1 MMNDKVV
8 AMLLAGG
15 QGSRLK
21 SLTYTIAKPALPFGG
36 KYRIIDFPLSNCTN
50 SGIETVGVLTQY
62 QPHVLHSYIGL
73 GTPWDLDRHSGGV
86 TMLPPYAEIDGIKWY
101 AGTAS
106 AIYQNISFL
115 QSCEPEYV
123 LILSGDHIYKM
134 DYELLIDYHKEHEAD
149 VTISV
154 LEVPWEEAS
163 RFGVINVNDKM
174 DVMEFDEKPEKPKSN
189 LASMGVYVF
198 KWEKL
203 KEYLETDN
211 VNEASSHD
219 FGKDILPAM
228 LKNGEKMVAYPFKGY
243 WKDVG
248 TVESLWEANMDLLDL
263 NSGLNLH
270 DPEWRIFS
278 SNPQLPPQV
287 INETGD
293 VQSSMINEGC
303 VISGKV
309 FKSVIFQNVTIEEG
323 ASVSESVVMS
333 GATIHK
339 GAKLHRTVVPPK
351 LEVPEGFEIP
361 GQQDEVV
368 LLTQEQLDEWKESG
382 GK

>member
-1 MMNDKVV
+1 
-8 AMLLAGG
+8 MLLAGG

-50 SGIETVGVLTQY
+50 SGIDTVGVLTQY

-73 GTPWDLDRHSGGV
+73 GTPWDLDRRHGGV
-86 TMLPPYAEIDGIKWY
+86 TMLPPFAEIDGNKWY

-106 AIYQNISFL
+106 AIYQNITFL
-115 QSCEPEYV
+115 ESCDPEYV

-134 DYELLIDYHKEHEAD
+134 DYEVLVDYHKEHDAD

-163 RFGVINVNDKM
+163 RFGVINVDDQMK
-174 DVMEFDEKPEKPKSN
+174 VLEFDEKPENPKSN

-198 KWEKL
+198 TWKKL
-203 KEYLETDN
+203 KEYLEADN
-211 VNEASSHD
+211 VIEESSHD

-228 LKNGEKMVAYPFKGY
+228 MEKGEKMIAYPFKGY

-248 TVESLWEANMDLLDL
+248 TVDSFWEANMDLLDL

-270 DPEWRIFS
+270 DSGWRIYS

-287 INETGD
+287 INQTGN
-293 VQSSMINEGC
+293 VQSSMVNEGC
-303 VISGKV
+303 VISGEVTKSIIFQKV
-309 FKSVIFQNVTIEEG
+309 VVEENAHILESVI
-323 ASVSESVVMS
+323 MS
-333 GATIHK
+333 GATVRK
-339 GAKLHRTVVPPK
+339 GAKIHRAIVPPGFD
-351 LEVPEGFEIP
+351 VPEGFEVID
-361 GQQDEVV
+361 QQDKVV
-368 LLTQEQLDEWKESG
+368 LLTDEEVEKWKERG
-382 GK
+382 EQ

>member
-1 MMNDKVV
+1 MNDKVI

-62 QPHVLHSYIGL
+62 QPHVLHQYIGL
-73 GTPWDLDRHSGGV
+73 GTPWDLDRRSGGV

-115 QSCEPEYV
+115 KSCDPAYV

-134 DYELLIDYHKEHEAD
+134 DYEALIDYHKQHQAD

-163 RFGVINVNDKM
+163 RFGVVNVDEGMNIE
-174 DVMEFDEKPEKPKSN
+174 EFDEKPANPKSN

-198 KWEKL
+198 NWNVLE
-203 KEYLETDN
+203 EYLKMDN
-211 VNEASSHD
+211 ADEESSHD

-228 LKNGEKMVAYPFKGY
+228 LENKQKMVAYPFKGY

-263 NSGLNLH
+263 NAGLNLH
-270 DPEWRIFS
+270 DPGWRIYS

-287 INETGD
+287 INETGN
-293 VQSSMINEGC
+293 VQESMVNEGC
-303 VISGKV
+303 VISGEV
-309 FKSVIFQNVTIEEG
+309 FKSVIFQNVIIEEG

-333 GATIHK
+333 GATIRK
-339 GAKLHRTVVPPK
+339 DAKLSRVIVPPK
-351 LEVPEGFEIP
+351 LDVPEGFELL
-361 GQQDEVV
+361 QQKEGEVV
-368 LLTQEQLDEWKESG
+368 LLTQEQMDEWKERVE
-382 GK
+382 K

>member
-1 MMNDKVV
+1 MNNKVV

-50 SGIETVGVLTQY
+50 SGIDTVGVLTQY

-73 GTPWDLDRHSGGV
+73 GTPWDLDRRHGGV
-86 TMLPPYAEIDGIKWY
+86 TMLPPFAEIDGNKWY

-106 AIYQNISFL
+106 AIYQNLTFL
-115 QSCEPEYV
+115 QSCDPEYV

-134 DYELLIDYHKEHEAD
+134 DYEVLVDYHKEHDAD

-163 RFGVINVNDKM
+163 RFGIINVDDQMK
-174 DVMEFDEKPEKPKSN
+174 VLEFDEKPENPKSN

-198 KWEKL
+198 TWKKL
-203 KEYLETDN
+203 KEYLEADN
-211 VNEASSHD
+211 VIEESSHD

-228 LKNGEKMVAYPFKGY
+228 MENGEKMIAYPFKGY

-248 TVESLWEANMDLLDL
+248 TVDSFWEANMDLLDL

-270 DPEWRIFS
+270 DSGWRIYS

-287 INETGD
+287 INQTGN
-293 VQSSMINEGC
+293 VQSSMVNEGC
-303 VISGKV
+303 VISGEV
-309 FKSVIFQNVTIEEG
+309 TKSVIFQKVVVEENVQI
-323 ASVSESVVMS
+323 SESVIMS
-333 GATIHK
+333 GATVHK
-339 GAKLHRTVVPPK
+339 GAKLHRAIVPPEF
-351 LEVPEGFEIP
+351 EVPEGFEIVD
-361 GQQDEVV
+361 QQDKVI
-368 LLTQEQLDEWKESG
+368 LLTDEEVEKWKERG
-382 GK
+382 EQ

>member
-1 MMNDKVV
+1 MNNKVV

-50 SGIETVGVLTQY
+50 SGIDTVGVLTQY

-73 GTPWDLDRHSGGV
+73 GTPWDLDRRNGGV
-86 TMLPPYAEIDGIKWY
+86 TMLPPFAEIDGNKWY

-106 AIYQNISFL
+106 AIYQNITFL
-115 QSCEPEYV
+115 QSCDPEYV

-134 DYELLIDYHKEHEAD
+134 DYEVLVDYHKEHDAD

-163 RFGVINVNDKM
+163 RFGVINVDDDMK
-174 DVMEFDEKPEKPKSN
+174 VLEFDEKPENPKSN

-198 KWEKL
+198 TWKKL
-203 KEYLETDN
+203 KEYLEADN
-211 VNEASSHD
+211 VIEASSHD

-228 LKNGEKMVAYPFKGY
+228 MENGEKMIAYPFKGY

-248 TVESLWEANMDLLDL
+248 TVDSFWEANMDLLDL

-270 DPEWRIFS
+270 DSGWRIYS
-278 SNPQLPPQV
+278 SNPQLPPQF
-287 INETGD
+287 INKTGN
-293 VQSSMINEGC
+293 VQSSMVNEGC
-303 VISGKV
+303 VISGEV
-309 FKSVIFQNVTIEEG
+309 TKSIIFQKVVIEENTQI
-323 ASVSESVVMS
+323 SESVIMS

-339 GAKLHRTVVPPK
+339 GAKLHRAIVPPK
-351 LEVPEGFEIP
+351 FEVPEGFEII

-368 LLTQEQLDEWKESG
+368 LLTDEEVEKWKERG
-382 GK
+382 EQ

>member
-1 MMNDKVV
+1 
-8 AMLLAGG
+8 MLLAGG

-73 GTPWDLDRHSGGV
+73 GTPWDLDRRNGGV
-86 TMLPPYAEIDGIKWY
+86 TMLPPYAEIDGNKWY
-101 AGTAS
+101 SGTAS
-106 AIYQNISFL
+106 AVYQNITFL
-115 QSCEPEYV
+115 QSCDPEYV

-134 DYELLIDYHKEHEAD
+134 DYEVLVDYHKEQGAD

-163 RFGVINVNDKM
+163 RFGIINVNEQM
-174 DVMEFDEKPEKPKSN
+174 TVMEFDEKPENPKSN

-198 KWEKL
+198 TWKKL
-203 KEYLETDN
+203 KEYLEADN
-211 VNEASSHD
+211 INEESSHD
-219 FGKDILPAM
+219 FGNDILPTM
-228 LKNGEKMVAYPFKGY
+228 MENGEKMIAYPFKGY

-248 TVESLWEANMDLLDL
+248 TVDSFWEANMDLLDL

-270 DPEWRIFS
+270 DSGWRIYS

-287 INETGD
+287 INKTGN
-293 VQSSMINEGC
+293 VQSSMVNEGC
-303 VISGKV
+303 VISGEV
-309 FKSVIFQNVTIEEG
+309 TKSIIFQKVVIKEETV
-323 ASVSESVVMS
+323 VSESVIMS
-333 GATIHK
+333 GVTIHK
-339 GAKLHRTVVPPK
+339 GAKLHRVIVPPEF
-351 LEVPEGFEIP
+351 EVPEGFE
-361 GQQDEVV
+361 VV
-368 LLTQEQLDEWKESG
+368 DQGDKVILLTDEEVEKWKERG
-382 GK
+382 ER

>member
-1 MMNDKVV
+1 MNDKVV

-50 SGIETVGVLTQY
+50 SGINTVGVLTQY
-62 QPHVLHSYIGL
+62 QPHVLHEYIGL
-73 GTPWDLDRHSGGV
+73 GTPWDLDRRHGGV
-86 TMLPPYAEIDGIKWY
+86 TMLPPYTEIEGVKWY

-106 AIYQNISFL
+106 AIYQNINFL
-115 QSCEPEYV
+115 KSCDPEYV

-134 DYELLIDYHKEHEAD
+134 DYEVLIDYHKEHEAD

-163 RFGVINVNDKM
+163 RFGVINVDDSMIIK
-174 DVMEFDEKPEKPKSN
+174 EFDEKPENPKSN

-198 KWEKL
+198 KWGKL
-203 KEYLETDN
+203 KEYLEIDN
-211 VNEASSHD
+211 LNKESSHD
-219 FGKDILPAM
+219 FGMDILPAM
-228 LKNGEKMVAYPFKGY
+228 LEKGEKMIAYPFKGY

-270 DPEWRIFS
+270 DSAWRIFS

-287 INETGD
+287 INKTAN
-293 VQSSMINEGC
+293 VQSSMVNEGC
-303 VISGKV
+303 VISGDV
-309 FKSVIFQNVTIEEG
+309 SKSVIFQKVTIEEG
-323 ASVSESVVMS
+323 ASVSESVIMS
-333 GATIHK
+333 GSTIKK
-339 GAKLHRTVVPPK
+339 GAKLHRVIVPPN
-351 LEVPEGFEIP
+351 LEVPEGFEIHD
-361 GQQDEVV
+361 QQDEVV
-368 LLTQEQLDEWKESG
+368 LLIQEQLDEWKERG

>member
-1 MMNDKVV
+1 MNDKVV

-62 QPHVLHSYIGL
+62 QPHVLHEYIGL
-73 GTPWDLDRHSGGV
+73 GTPWDLDRHNGGV

-115 QSCEPEYV
+115 QSCDPEYV

-134 DYELLIDYHKEHEAD
+134 DYELLVDYHKEHEAD

-163 RFGVINVNDKM
+163 RFGVINVNDEM
-174 DVMEFDEKPEKPKSN
+174 DVLEFDEKPENPKSN

-198 KWEKL
+198 TWEKL

-211 VNEASSHD
+211 VDESSSHD
-219 FGKDILPAM
+219 FGKDILPSM
-228 LKNGEKMVAYPFKGY
+228 LQKGEKMVAYPFKGY

-270 DPEWRIFS
+270 DPGWRIFS

-287 INETGD
+287 ITGTGN
-293 VQSSMINEGC
+293 VQGSMVNEGC
-303 VISGKV
+303 VISGEV
-309 FKSVIFQNVTIEEG
+309 LKSVIFQNVMVEEG
-323 ASVSESVVMS
+323 ASVSESVIMS
-333 GATIHK
+333 GVTIGK
-339 GAKLHRTVVPPK
+339 NVKLHRAIVPPR
-351 LEVPEGFEIP
+351 LDVPEGFEVSN
-361 GQQDEVV
+361 QKDEVV
-368 LLTQEQLDEWKESG
+368 LLTQEQLDEWKERG

>member
-1 MMNDKVV
+1 MKDKVV

-62 QPHVLHSYIGL
+62 QPHVLHEYIGL
-73 GTPWDLDRHSGGV
+73 GTPWDLDRHNGGV

-115 QSCEPEYV
+115 QSYDPEYV

-134 DYELLIDYHKEHEAD
+134 DYELLVDYHKEHEAD

-154 LEVPWEEAS
+154 LEVPWEEAG
-163 RFGVINVNDKM
+163 RFGVINVNDEM
-174 DVMEFDEKPEKPKSN
+174 DVLEFDEKPENPKSN

-198 KWEKL
+198 TWGKL

-211 VNEASSHD
+211 LDEASSHD

-228 LKNGEKMVAYPFKGY
+228 LKKGEKMVAYPFKGY

-270 DPEWRIFS
+270 DSGWRIFS

-287 INETGD
+287 ITETGN
-293 VQSSMINEGC
+293 VQGSMVNEGC
-303 VISGKV
+303 VISGDV
-309 FKSVIFQNVTIEEG
+309 SKSVIFQKVRVEEG

-333 GATIHK
+333 GVTINK
-339 GAKLHRTVVPPK
+339 GVNLHRVIVPPR
-351 LEVPEGFEIP
+351 LDVPEGFQMPE
-361 GQQDEVV
+361 QKDEVV
-368 LLTQEQLDEWKESG
+368 LLTQEKLDEWKERG

>member
-1 MMNDKVV
+1 MNDKVV

-62 QPHVLHSYIGL
+62 QPHMLHEYIGL
-73 GTPWDLDRHSGGV
+73 GTPWDLDRHNGGV

-134 DYELLIDYHKEHEAD
+134 DYEVLVDYHKEHEAD

-163 RFGVINVNDKM
+163 RFGVVNVDEGLN
-174 DVMEFDEKPEKPKSN
+174 VMEFDEKPENPKSN

-198 KWEKL
+198 TWKKL
-203 KEYLETDN
+203 KEYLEVDN
-211 VNEASSHD
+211 VNEESSHD
-219 FGKDILPAM
+219 FGKDILPSM
-228 LKNGEKMVAYPFKGY
+228 LEKGERMVAYPFKGY

-263 NSGLNLH
+263 ISGLNLH
-270 DPEWRIFS
+270 DPGWRIFS
-278 SNPQLPPQV
+278 SNPQLPPQ
-287 INETGD
+287 IITETGN
-293 VQSSMINEGC
+293 VQGSMVNEGC
-303 VISGKV
+303 VISGEV
-309 FKSVIFQNVTIEEG
+309 SKSVIFQKVNVEEG

-333 GATIHK
+333 GVTISK
-339 GAKLHRTVVPPK
+339 GAKLHRTIVPPR
-351 LEVPEGFEIP
+351 LHVPAGFEIAD
-361 GQQDEVV
+361 QQDEVV
-368 LLTQEQLDEWKESG
+368 LLTQEQLDEWKERG

>member
-323 ASVSESVVMS
+323 ALVSESVVMS

>member
-1 MMNDKVV
+1 MNNKVV

-73 GTPWDLDRHSGGV
+73 GTPWDLDRRNGGV
-86 TMLPPYAEIDGIKWY
+86 TMLPPYAEIDGNKWY
-101 AGTAS
+101 SGTAS
-106 AIYQNISFL
+106 AVYQNITFL
-115 QSCEPEYV
+115 QSCDPEYV

-134 DYELLIDYHKEHEAD
+134 DYEVLVDYHKEQGAD

-163 RFGVINVNDKM
+163 RFGIINVNEQM
-174 DVMEFDEKPEKPKSN
+174 TVMEFDEKPENPKSN

-198 KWEKL
+198 TWKKL
-203 KEYLETDN
+203 KEYLEADN
-211 VNEASSHD
+211 INEESSHD
-219 FGKDILPAM
+219 FGNDILPTM
-228 LKNGEKMVAYPFKGY
+228 MENGEKMIAYPFKGY

-248 TVESLWEANMDLLDL
+248 TVDSFWEANMDLLDL

-270 DPEWRIFS
+270 DSGWRIYS

-287 INETGD
+287 INKTGN
-293 VQSSMINEGC
+293 VQSSMVNEGC
-303 VISGKV
+303 VISGEV
-309 FKSVIFQNVTIEEG
+309 TKSIIFQKVVIKEETV
-323 ASVSESVVMS
+323 VSESVIMS
-333 GATIHK
+333 GVTIHK
-339 GAKLHRTVVPPK
+339 GAKLHRVIVPPEF
-351 LEVPEGFEIP
+351 EVPEGFE
-361 GQQDEVV
+361 VV
-368 LLTQEQLDEWKESG
+368 DQGDKVILLTDEEVEKWKERG
-382 GK
+382 ER

>member
-62 QPHVLHSYIGL
+62 QPHVLHEYIGL
-73 GTPWDLDRHSGGV
+73 GTPWDLDRHNGGV

-115 QSCEPEYV
+115 QSCDPEYV

-134 DYELLIDYHKEHEAD
+134 DYELLVDYHKEHEAD

-163 RFGVINVNDKM
+163 RFGVINVNDEM
-174 DVMEFDEKPEKPKSN
+174 DVLEFDEKPENPKSN

-211 VNEASSHD
+211 VDEESSHD

-228 LKNGEKMVAYPFKGY
+228 LQKGEKMVAYPFKGY

-248 TVESLWEANMDLLDL
+248 TVDSLWEANMDLLDL

-270 DPEWRIFS
+270 DPGWRIFS

-287 INETGD
+287 INETGN
-293 VQSSMINEGC
+293 VQGSMVNEGC
-303 VISGKV
+303 VISGDV
-309 FKSVIFQNVTIEEG
+309 SKSVIFQKVKIEEG
-323 ASVSESVVMS
+323 ASVSESVIMS
-333 GATIHK
+333 GVTIGK
-339 GAKLHRTVVPPK
+339 NVKLHRAIVPPR
-351 LEVPEGFEIP
+351 LDVPEGFEVLN
-361 GQQDEVV
+361 QKDEVV
-368 LLTQEQLDEWKESG
+368 LLTQEQLDEWKERG

>member
-1 MMNDKVV
+1 MNDKVV

-36 KYRIIDFPLSNCTN
+36 KYLIIDFPLSNCTN

-62 QPHVLHSYIGL
+62 QPHMLHEYIGL
-73 GTPWDLDRHSGGV
+73 GTPWDLDRHNGGV

-134 DYELLIDYHKEHEAD
+134 DYEVLVDYHKEHEAD

-163 RFGVINVNDKM
+163 RFGVVNVDEGLN
-174 DVMEFDEKPEKPKSN
+174 VMEFDEKPENPKSN

-198 KWEKL
+198 TWKKL
-203 KEYLETDN
+203 KEYLEVDN
-211 VNEASSHD
+211 VNEESSHD
-219 FGKDILPAM
+219 FGKDILPSM
-228 LKNGEKMVAYPFKGY
+228 LEKGERMVAYPFKGY

-263 NSGLNLH
+263 ISGLNLH
-270 DPEWRIFS
+270 DPGWRIFS
-278 SNPQLPPQV
+278 SNPQLPPQ
-287 INETGD
+287 IITETGN
-293 VQSSMINEGC
+293 VQGSMVNEGC
-303 VISGKV
+303 VISGEV
-309 FKSVIFQNVTIEEG
+309 SKSVIFQKVNVEEG

-333 GATIHK
+333 GVTISK
-339 GAKLHRTVVPPK
+339 GAKLHRTIVPPR
-351 LEVPEGFEIP
+351 LHVPAGFEIAD
-361 GQQDEVV
+361 QQDEVV
-368 LLTQEQLDEWKESG
+368 LLTQEQLDEWKERG

>member
-1 MMNDKVV
+1 MNDKVV

-62 QPHVLHSYIGL
+62 QPHVLHEYIGL
-73 GTPWDLDRHSGGV
+73 GTPWDLDRHNGGV
-86 TMLPPYAEIDGIKWY
+86 TMLPPYAEIEGIKWY

-115 QSCEPEYV
+115 QSCNPEYV

-134 DYELLIDYHKEHEAD
+134 DYGLLVDYHKEHEAD

-174 DVMEFDEKPEKPKSN
+174 DVMEFDEKPENPKSN

-198 KWEKL
+198 KWGKL

-211 VNEASSHD
+211 VDEESSHD

-228 LKNGEKMVAYPFKGY
+228 LQKGEKMVAYPFKGY

-248 TVESLWEANMDLLDL
+248 TIESLWEANMDLLDL

-270 DPEWRIFS
+270 DSAWRIFS

-287 INETGD
+287 ITETGN
-293 VQSSMINEGC
+293 VQGSMVNEGC
-303 VISGKV
+303 VISGEV
-309 FKSVIFQNVTIEEG
+309 IKSVIFQNVKIEEG
-323 ASVSESVVMS
+323 ASVSESVIMS
-333 GATIHK
+333 GVTIHK
-339 GAKLHRTVVPPK
+339 DVKLHRAIVPPR
-351 LEVPEGFEIP
+351 LDIPEGFEVL
-361 GQQDEVV
+361 GQQQDEVV
-368 LLTQEQLDEWKESG
+368 LLTQQQLDEWKERG

>member
-1 MMNDKVV
+1 MNDKVI

-62 QPHVLHSYIGL
+62 QPHVLHQYIGL
-73 GTPWDLDRHSGGV
+73 GTPWDLDRRSGGV

-115 QSCEPEYV
+115 KSCDPAYV

-134 DYELLIDYHKEHEAD
+134 DYEALIDYHKEHQAD

-163 RFGVINVNDKM
+163 RFGVVNVDDGMNIE
-174 DVMEFDEKPEKPKSN
+174 EFDEKPENPKSN

-198 KWEKL
+198 NWNVLE
-203 KEYLETDN
+203 EYLKLDN
-211 VNEASSHD
+211 ADEESSHD

-228 LKNGEKMVAYPFKGY
+228 LDKKQKMVAYPFKGY

-263 NSGLNLH
+263 NAGLNLH
-270 DPEWRIFS
+270 DPGWRIYS

-287 INETGD
+287 INETGN
-293 VQSSMINEGC
+293 VQESMVNEGC
-303 VISGKV
+303 VISGEV
-309 FKSVIFQNVTIEEG
+309 FKSVIFQNVIIEEG

-333 GATIHK
+333 GATIRK
-339 GAKLHRTVVPPK
+339 DAKLSRVIVPPK
-351 LEVPEGFEIP
+351 LDVPEGFELA
-361 GQQDEVV
+361 QQKEGEVV
-368 LLTQEQLDEWKESG
+368 LLTQEQMDEWKERVE
-382 GK
+382 K

>member
-1 MMNDKVV
+1 MNDKVV

-62 QPHVLHSYIGL
+62 QPHVLHEYIGL
-73 GTPWDLDRHSGGV
+73 GTPWDLDRHNGGV

-115 QSCEPEYV
+115 QSCDPEYV

-134 DYELLIDYHKEHEAD
+134 DYELLVDYHKEHEAD

-163 RFGVINVNDKM
+163 RFGVINVNDEM
-174 DVMEFDEKPEKPKSN
+174 DVLEFDEKPENPKSN

-211 VNEASSHD
+211 VDEESSHD

-228 LKNGEKMVAYPFKGY
+228 LQKGEKMVAYPFKGY

-248 TVESLWEANMDLLDL
+248 TVDSLWEANMDLLDL

-270 DPEWRIFS
+270 DPGWRIFS

-287 INETGD
+287 INETGN
-293 VQSSMINEGC
+293 VQGSMVNEGC
-303 VISGKV
+303 VISGDV
-309 FKSVIFQNVTIEEG
+309 SKSVIFQKVKIEEG
-323 ASVSESVVMS
+323 ASVSESVIMS
-333 GATIHK
+333 GVTIGK
-339 GAKLHRTVVPPK
+339 NVKLHRAIVPPR
-351 LEVPEGFEIP
+351 LDVPEGFEVLN
-361 GQQDEVV
+361 QKDEVV
-368 LLTQEQLDEWKESG
+368 LLTQEQLDEWKERG

>member
-1 MMNDKVV
+1 
-8 AMLLAGG
+8 MLLAGG

-50 SGIETVGVLTQY
+50 SGIDTVGVLTQY

-73 GTPWDLDRHSGGV
+73 GTPWDLDRHHGGV

-106 AIYQNISFL
+106 AIYQNITFL
-115 QSCEPEYV
+115 QTCDPEYV

-134 DYELLIDYHKEHEAD
+134 DYELLINYHKEHNAD

-163 RFGVINVNDKM
+163 RFGVINVNDDM
-174 DVMEFDEKPEKPKSN
+174 EVNEFDEKPENPKSN

-198 KWEKL
+198 NWKKL
-203 KEYLETDN
+203 KAYLETDS
-211 VNEASSHD
+211 VSEESSHD

-228 LKNGEKMVAYPFKGY
+228 LGNGEKMVAYPFKGY

-270 DPEWRIFS
+270 DPDWRIYS

-287 INETGD
+287 INETGN
-293 VQSSMINEGC
+293 VLGSMVNEGC
-303 VISGKV
+303 VISGEV
-309 FKSVIFQNVTIEEG
+309 SKSIIFQNVTIEEG
-323 ASVSESVVMS
+323 AAVSESVIMGGV
-333 GATIHK
+333 TVNK
-339 GAKLHRTVVPPK
+339 NAKLHRVIVPPK
-351 LEVPEGFEIP
+351 LDVPAGFEICN
-361 GQQDEVV
+361 QQGEVV
-368 LLTQEQLDEWKESG
+368 LLTQEQLDEWKESVD
-382 GK
+382 K

>member
-1 MMNDKVV
+1 MNNKVV

-73 GTPWDLDRHSGGV
+73 GTPWDLDRRHGGV
-86 TMLPPYAEIDGIKWY
+86 TMLPPFAEIDGNKWY

-106 AIYQNISFL
+106 AIYQNITFL
-115 QSCEPEYV
+115 QSCDPEYV

-134 DYELLIDYHKEHEAD
+134 DYEVLVDYHKEHDAD

-163 RFGVINVNDKM
+163 RFGVINVDDQMK
-174 DVMEFDEKPEKPKSN
+174 VLEFDEKPENPKSN

-198 KWEKL
+198 TWKKL
-203 KEYLETDN
+203 KEYLEADN
-211 VNEASSHD
+211 LIEESSHD

-228 LKNGEKMVAYPFKGY
+228 MENGEKMIAYPFKGY

-248 TVESLWEANMDLLDL
+248 TVDSFWEANMDLLDL

-270 DPEWRIFS
+270 DSGWRIYS

-287 INETGD
+287 INRTGN
-293 VQSSMINEGC
+293 VQSSMVNEGC
-303 VISGKV
+303 VISGEV
-309 FKSVIFQNVTIEEG
+309 TKSIIFQKVVVEEN
-323 ASVSESVVMS
+323 AQISESVIMS
-333 GATIHK
+333 GATVHK
-339 GAKLHRTVVPPK
+339 GAKLHRAIVPPGF
-351 LEVPEGFEIP
+351 EVPEGFEIID
-361 GQQDEVV
+361 QQDKVV
-368 LLTQEQLDEWKESG
+368 LLTDEEVEKWKERG
-382 GK
+382 EQ

>member
-62 QPHVLHSYIGL
+62 QPHVLHEYIGL
-73 GTPWDLDRHSGGV
+73 GTPWDLDRHNGGV

-115 QSCEPEYV
+115 QSCDPEYV

-134 DYELLIDYHKEHEAD
+134 DYELLVDYHKEHEAD

-163 RFGVINVNDKM
+163 RFGVINVNDEM
-174 DVMEFDEKPEKPKSN
+174 DVLEFDEKPENPKSN

-198 KWEKL
+198 TWEKL

-211 VNEASSHD
+211 VDESSSHD
-219 FGKDILPAM
+219 FGKDILPSM
-228 LKNGEKMVAYPFKGY
+228 LQKGEKMVAYPFKGY

-270 DPEWRIFS
+270 DPGWRIFS

-287 INETGD
+287 ITGTGN
-293 VQSSMINEGC
+293 VQGSMVNEGC
-303 VISGKV
+303 VISGEV
-309 FKSVIFQNVTIEEG
+309 LKSVIFQNVMVEEG
-323 ASVSESVVMS
+323 ASVSESVIMS
-333 GATIHK
+333 GVTIGK
-339 GAKLHRTVVPPK
+339 NVKLHRAIVPPR
-351 LEVPEGFEIP
+351 LDVPEGFEVSN
-361 GQQDEVV
+361 QKDEVV
-368 LLTQEQLDEWKESG
+368 LLTQEQLDEWKERG

>member
-1 MMNDKVV
+1 MNDKVI

-62 QPHVLHSYIGL
+62 QPHVLHQYIGL
-73 GTPWDLDRHSGGV
+73 GTPWDLDRRSGGV

-115 QSCEPEYV
+115 KSCDPAYV

-134 DYELLIDYHKEHEAD
+134 DYEALIDYHKEHQAD

-163 RFGVINVNDKM
+163 RFGVVNVDDGMNIE
-174 DVMEFDEKPEKPKSN
+174 EFDEKPENPKSN

-198 KWEKL
+198 NWNVLE
-203 KEYLETDN
+203 EYLKMDN
-211 VNEASSHD
+211 ADEESSHD

-228 LKNGEKMVAYPFKGY
+228 LDKKQKMVAYPFKGY

-263 NSGLNLH
+263 NAGLNLH
-270 DPEWRIFS
+270 DPGWRIYS

-287 INETGD
+287 INETGN
-293 VQSSMINEGC
+293 VQESMVNEGC
-303 VISGKV
+303 VISGEV

-333 GATIHK
+333 GATIRK
-339 GAKLHRTVVPPK
+339 DAKLSRVIVPPK
-351 LEVPEGFEIP
+351 LDVPEGFELP
-361 GQQDEVV
+361 QQKEGEVV
-368 LLTQEQLDEWKESG
+368 LLTQEQLDEWKERV

>member
-1 MMNDKVV
+1 MNDKVV

-50 SGIETVGVLTQY
+50 SGINTVGVLTQY
-62 QPHVLHSYIGL
+62 QPHVLHEYIGL
-73 GTPWDLDRHSGGV
+73 GTPWDLDRRHGGV
-86 TMLPPYAEIDGIKWY
+86 TMLPPYTEIEGVKWY

-106 AIYQNISFL
+106 AIYQNINYL
-115 QSCEPEYV
+115 TSCDPEYV

-134 DYELLIDYHKEHEAD
+134 DYEVLIDYHKEHEAD

-163 RFGVINVNDKM
+163 RFGVINVDDSMIIK
-174 DVMEFDEKPEKPKSN
+174 EFDEKPENPKSN

-198 KWEKL
+198 KWKKL
-203 KEYLETDN
+203 KEYLEIDN
-211 VNEASSHD
+211 LNKESSHD
-219 FGKDILPAM
+219 FGMDILPAM
-228 LKNGEKMVAYPFKGY
+228 LEKGEKMIAYPFKGY

-270 DPEWRIFS
+270 DSAWRIFS

-287 INETGD
+287 INKTGN
-293 VQSSMINEGC
+293 VQSSMVNEGC
-303 VISGKV
+303 VISGDV
-309 FKSVIFQNVTIEEG
+309 SKSVVFQKVTIEEG
-323 ASVSESVVMS
+323 AAVSESVIMS
-333 GATIHK
+333 GSTIKK
-339 GAKLHRTVVPPK
+339 GAKLHRVIVPPN
-351 LEVPEGFEIP
+351 LEVPEGFEIHD
-361 GQQDEVV
+361 QQDEVV
-368 LLTQEQLDEWKESG
+368 LLIQEQLDEWKERE

>member
-1 MMNDKVV
+1 MNDKVI

-62 QPHVLHSYIGL
+62 QPHVLHQYIGL
-73 GTPWDLDRHSGGV
+73 GTPWDLDRRSGGV

-115 QSCEPEYV
+115 KSCDPAYV

-134 DYELLIDYHKEHEAD
+134 DYEALIDYHKQHQAD

-163 RFGVINVNDKM
+163 RFGVVNVDEGMNIE
-174 DVMEFDEKPEKPKSN
+174 EFDEKPANPKSN

-198 KWEKL
+198 NWNVLE
-203 KEYLETDN
+203 EYLKMDN
-211 VNEASSHD
+211 ADEESSHD

-228 LKNGEKMVAYPFKGY
+228 LENKQKMVAYPFKGY

-263 NSGLNLH
+263 NAGLNLH
-270 DPEWRIFS
+270 DPGWRIYS

-287 INETGD
+287 INETGN
-293 VQSSMINEGC
+293 VQESMVNEGC
-303 VISGKV
+303 VISGEV
-309 FKSVIFQNVTIEEG
+309 FKSVIFQNVIIEEG

-333 GATIHK
+333 GATIRK
-339 GAKLHRTVVPPK
+339 DAKLSRVIVPPK
-351 LEVPEGFEIP
+351 LDVPEGFELL
-361 GQQDEVV
+361 QQKEGEVV
-368 LLTQEQLDEWKESG
+368 LLTQEQMDEWKERV

>member
-1 MMNDKVV
+1 MNNKVV

-73 GTPWDLDRHSGGV
+73 GTPWDLDRRHGGV
-86 TMLPPYAEIDGIKWY
+86 TMLPPFAEIDGNKWY

-106 AIYQNISFL
+106 AIYQNITFL
-115 QSCEPEYV
+115 QSCDPEYV

-134 DYELLIDYHKEHEAD
+134 DYEVLVDYHKEHDAD

-163 RFGVINVNDKM
+163 RFGVINVDDQMK
-174 DVMEFDEKPEKPKSN
+174 VLEFDEKPENPKSN

-198 KWEKL
+198 TWKKL
-203 KEYLETDN
+203 KEYLEADN
-211 VNEASSHD
+211 LIEESSHD

-228 LKNGEKMVAYPFKGY
+228 MENGEKMIAYPFKGY

-248 TVESLWEANMDLLDL
+248 TVDSFWEANMDLLDL

-270 DPEWRIFS
+270 DSGWRIYS

-287 INETGD
+287 INRTGN
-293 VQSSMINEGC
+293 VQSSMVNEGC
-303 VISGKV
+303 VISGEV
-309 FKSVIFQNVTIEEG
+309 TKSIIFQKVVVEEN
-323 ASVSESVVMS
+323 AQISESVIMS
-333 GATIHK
+333 GATVHK
-339 GAKLHRTVVPPK
+339 GAKLHRAIVPPEF
-351 LEVPEGFEIP
+351 EVPEGFEIID
-361 GQQDEVV
+361 QQDKVV
-368 LLTQEQLDEWKESG
+368 LLTDEEVEKWKERG
-382 GK
+382 EQ

>member
-211 VNEASSHD
+211 INEASSHD

>member
-1 MMNDKVV
+1 MNDKVV

-62 QPHVLHSYIGL
+62 QPHMLHEYIGL
-73 GTPWDLDRHSGGV
+73 GTPWDLDRHNGGV

-134 DYELLIDYHKEHEAD
+134 DYELLIEYHKEHEAD

-154 LEVPWEEAS
+154 LEVPWEDAS
-163 RFGVINVNDKM
+163 RFGVVNVDDNLN
-174 DVMEFDEKPEKPKSN
+174 VMEFDEKPKNPKSN

-198 KWEKL
+198 NWKKL

-211 VNEASSHD
+211 VNEESSHD
-219 FGKDILPAM
+219 FGKDILPNM
-228 LKNGEKMVAYPFKGY
+228 LEDGQKMVAYPFKGY

-270 DPEWRIFS
+270 DPGWRIFS
-278 SNPQLPPQV
+278 SNPQLPPQ
-287 INETGD
+287 IITESGD
-293 VQSSMINEGC
+293 VQGSMVNEGC
-303 VISGKV
+303 VISGEV
-309 FKSVIFQNVTIEEG
+309 VKSVIFQKVKIEEG

-333 GATIHK
+333 GVTISK
-339 GAKLHRTVVPPK
+339 GAKLHRAIVPPR
-351 LEVPEGFEIP
+351 LVVPEGFEIAD
-361 GQQDEVV
+361 QQDEVV
-368 LLTQEQLDEWKESG
+368 LLTQEQLDEWKERG
-382 GK
+382 RK

>member
-134 DYELLIDYHKEHEAD
+134 DYEVLIDYHKEREAD

-163 RFGVINVNDKM
+163 RFGVINVNDNM
-174 DVMEFDEKPEKPKSN
+174 DVMEFDEKPEKPRSN

-219 FGKDILPAM
+219 FGKDILPSM

>member
-1 MMNDKVV
+1 MNKKVV

-50 SGIETVGVLTQY
+50 SGIDTVGVLTQY
-62 QPHVLHSYIGL
+62 QPHVLHAYIGL
-73 GTPWDLDRHSGGV
+73 GTPWDLDRHNGGV
-86 TMLPPYAEIDGIKWY
+86 TMLPPYAEIDGNKWY

-106 AIYQNISFL
+106 AIYQNMSFL

-163 RFGVINVNDKM
+163 RFGVIHVDDKM
-174 DVMEFDEKPEKPKSN
+174 GVNEFDEKPEKPKSN

-198 KWEKL
+198 TWKKL
-203 KEYLETDN
+203 KEYLESDN
-211 VNEASSHD
+211 RSTVSSHD

-228 LKNGEKMVAYPFKGY
+228 LSNGEKMVAYPFKGY

-270 DPEWRIFS
+270 DPDWRIYS

-287 INETGD
+287 INETGT
-293 VQSSMINEGC
+293 VVGSMVNEGC
-303 VISGKV
+303 VISGEV
-309 FKSVIFQNVTIEEG
+309 VKSIIFQNVTIEKD
-323 ASVSESVVMS
+323 ASVSESVVMG
-333 GATIHK
+333 GAIINK
-339 GAKLHRTVVPPK
+339 GAKLHRVIVPPK
-351 LEVPEGFEIP
+351 LVVPEGFEICN
-361 GQQDEVV
+361 QQGEVI
-368 LLTQEQLDEWKESG
+368 LLTQEQLNEWKESVR
-382 GK
+382 K

>member
-1 MMNDKVV
+1 
-8 AMLLAGG
+8 MLLAGG

-73 GTPWDLDRHSGGV
+73 GTPWDLDRRHGGV
-86 TMLPPYAEIDGIKWY
+86 TMLPPFAEIDGNKWY

-106 AIYQNISFL
+106 AIYQNITFL
-115 QSCEPEYV
+115 QSCDPEYV

-134 DYELLIDYHKEHEAD
+134 DYEVLVDYHKEHDAD

-163 RFGVINVNDKM
+163 RFGVINVDDQMK
-174 DVMEFDEKPEKPKSN
+174 VLEFDEKPENPKSN

-198 KWEKL
+198 TWKKL
-203 KEYLETDN
+203 KEYLEADN
-211 VNEASSHD
+211 LIEESSHD

-228 LKNGEKMVAYPFKGY
+228 MENGEKMIAYPFKGY

-248 TVESLWEANMDLLDL
+248 TVDSFWEANMDLLDL

-270 DPEWRIFS
+270 DSGWRIYS

-287 INETGD
+287 INRTGN
-293 VQSSMINEGC
+293 VQSSMVNEGC
-303 VISGKV
+303 VISGEV
-309 FKSVIFQNVTIEEG
+309 TKSIIFQKVVVEEN
-323 ASVSESVVMS
+323 AQISESVIMS
-333 GATIHK
+333 GATVHK
-339 GAKLHRTVVPPK
+339 GAKLHRAIVPPGF
-351 LEVPEGFEIP
+351 EVPEGFEIID
-361 GQQDEVV
+361 QQDKVV
-368 LLTQEQLDEWKESG
+368 LLTDEEVEKWKERG
-382 GK
+382 EQ

>member
-1 MMNDKVV
+1 MNNKVV

-73 GTPWDLDRHSGGV
+73 GTPWDLDRRNGGV
-86 TMLPPYAEIDGIKWY
+86 TMLPPYAEIDGNKWY

-106 AIYQNISFL
+106 AIYQNITFL
-115 QSCEPEYV
+115 QSCDPEYV

-134 DYELLIDYHKEHEAD
+134 DYEVLVDYHKAHEAD

-163 RFGVINVNDKM
+163 RFGIINVDENMK
-174 DVMEFDEKPEKPKSN
+174 VLEFDEKPENPKSN
-189 LASMGVYVF
+189 LASMGVYIF
-198 KWEKL
+198 TWKKL
-203 KEYLETDN
+203 KEYLEADN
-211 VNEASSHD
+211 LNEESSHD
-219 FGKDILPAM
+219 FGHDILPAM
-228 LKNGEKMVAYPFKGY
+228 MDNGDKMIAYPFKGY

-248 TVESLWEANMDLLDL
+248 TVDSFWEANMDLLDL

-270 DPEWRIFS
+270 DSGWRIYS

-287 INETGD
+287 INKTGN
-293 VQSSMINEGC
+293 VQSSMVNEGC
-303 VISGKV
+303 VISGDV
-309 FKSVIFQNVTIEEG
+309 TKSIIFQKVVIEEG
-323 ASVSESVVMS
+323 AVISESVIMS
-333 GATIHK
+333 GVTIHK
-339 GAKLHRTVVPPK
+339 GAKLHRVIVPPQF
-351 LEVPEGFEIP
+351 EVPEGFEVVD
-361 GQQDEVV
+361 QQDKVV
-368 LLTQEQLDEWKESG
+368 LLTDEEVEKWKERG
-382 GK
+382 ER

>member
-21 SLTYTIAKPALPFGG
+21 SLTYTIAKPAIPFGG

-62 QPHVLHSYIGL
+62 QPHVLHEYIGL
-73 GTPWDLDRHSGGV
+73 GTPWDLDRHNGGV

-115 QSCEPEYV
+115 QSCDPEYV

-134 DYELLIDYHKEHEAD
+134 DYELLVDYHKEHEAD

-163 RFGVINVNDKM
+163 RFGVINVNDEM
-174 DVMEFDEKPEKPKSN
+174 DVLEFDEKPENPKSN

-211 VNEASSHD
+211 VDEESSHD

-228 LKNGEKMVAYPFKGY
+228 LQKGEKMVAYPFKGY

-248 TVESLWEANMDLLDL
+248 TVDSLWEANMDLLDL

-270 DPEWRIFS
+270 DPGWRIFS

-287 INETGD
+287 INETGN
-293 VQSSMINEGC
+293 VQGSMVNEGC
-303 VISGKV
+303 VISGEV
-309 FKSVIFQNVTIEEG
+309 LKSVIFQNVMVEEG
-323 ASVSESVVMS
+323 ASVSESVIMS
-333 GATIHK
+333 GVTIGK
-339 GAKLHRTVVPPK
+339 NVKLHRAIVPPR
-351 LEVPEGFEIP
+351 LDVPEGFEVSN
-361 GQQDEVV
+361 QKDEVV
-368 LLTQEQLDEWKESG
+368 LLTQQQLDEWKERG

>member
-1 MMNDKVV
+1 MNDKVI

-62 QPHVLHSYIGL
+62 QPHVLHQYIGL
-73 GTPWDLDRHSGGV
+73 GTPWDLDRRSGGV

-115 QSCEPEYV
+115 KSCDPAYV

-134 DYELLIDYHKEHEAD
+134 DYEALIDYHKEHQAD

-163 RFGVINVNDKM
+163 RFGVVNVDDGMNIE
-174 DVMEFDEKPEKPKSN
+174 EFDEKPENPKSN

-198 KWEKL
+198 NWNVLE
-203 KEYLETDN
+203 EYLKMDN
-211 VNEASSHD
+211 ADEESSHD

-228 LKNGEKMVAYPFKGY
+228 LDKKQKMVAYPFKGY

-263 NSGLNLH
+263 NAGLNLH
-270 DPEWRIFS
+270 DPGWRIYS

-287 INETGD
+287 INETGN
-293 VQSSMINEGC
+293 VQESMVNEGC
-303 VISGKV
+303 VISGEV

-333 GATIHK
+333 GATIRK
-339 GAKLHRTVVPPK
+339 DAKLSRVIVPPK
-351 LEVPEGFEIP
+351 LDVPEGFELL
-361 GQQDEVV
+361 QQKEGEVV
-368 LLTQEQLDEWKESG
+368 LLTQEQMDEWKERV

>member
-1 MMNDKVV
+1 MNNKVV

-50 SGIETVGVLTQY
+50 SGIDTVGVLTQY

-73 GTPWDLDRHSGGV
+73 GTPWDLDRRHGGV
-86 TMLPPYAEIDGIKWY
+86 TMLPPFAEIDGNKWY

-106 AIYQNISFL
+106 AIYQNITFL
-115 QSCEPEYV
+115 ESCDPEYV

-134 DYELLIDYHKEHEAD
+134 DYEVLVDYHKEHDAD

-163 RFGVINVNDKM
+163 RFGVINVDDQMK
-174 DVMEFDEKPEKPKSN
+174 VLEFDEKPENPKSN

-198 KWEKL
+198 TWKKL
-203 KEYLETDN
+203 KEYLEADN
-211 VNEASSHD
+211 VIEESSHD

-228 LKNGEKMVAYPFKGY
+228 MEKGEKMIAYPFKGY

-248 TVESLWEANMDLLDL
+248 TVDSFWEANMDLLDL

-270 DPEWRIFS
+270 DSGWRIYS

-287 INETGD
+287 INQTGN
-293 VQSSMINEGC
+293 VQSSMVNEGC
-303 VISGKV
+303 VISGEVTKSIIFQKV
-309 FKSVIFQNVTIEEG
+309 VVEENAHILESVI
-323 ASVSESVVMS
+323 MS
-333 GATIHK
+333 GATVRK
-339 GAKLHRTVVPPK
+339 GAKLHRAIVPPGFD
-351 LEVPEGFEIP
+351 VPEGFEVID
-361 GQQDEVV
+361 QQDKVV
-368 LLTQEQLDEWKESG
+368 LLTDEEVEKWKERG
-382 GK
+382 EQ

>member
-1 MMNDKVV
+1 MNDKVI

-62 QPHVLHSYIGL
+62 QPHVLHQYIGL
-73 GTPWDLDRHSGGV
+73 GTPWDLDRRSGGV

-106 AIYQNISFL
+106 AIYQNINFL
-115 QSCEPEYV
+115 QSFDPAYV

-134 DYELLIDYHKEHEAD
+134 DYEALVDYHKEQQAD

-163 RFGVINVNDKM
+163 RFGVVNVDNEM
-174 DVMEFDEKPEKPKSN
+174 NIEEFDEKPENPKSN

-198 KWEKL
+198 NWNVLE
-203 KEYLETDN
+203 EYLKLDN
-211 VNEASSHD
+211 ADEESSHD

-228 LKNGEKMVAYPFKGY
+228 LENHQKMVAYPFKGY

-270 DPEWRIFS
+270 DPGWRIFS

-287 INETGD
+287 IAETGY
-293 VQSSMINEGC
+293 VQASMVNEGC
-303 VISGKV
+303 VISGNV
-309 FKSVIFQNVTIEEG
+309 FKSVIFQNVTIDEG
-323 ASVSESVVMS
+323 ASVSESVIMS
-333 GATIHK
+333 GATINK
-339 GAKLHRTVVPPK
+339 GVKLHRVIVPPK
-351 LEVPEGFEIP
+351 LNVPEGFEIP

-368 LLTQEQLDEWKESG
+368 LLTQEQLDEWKERV